1 MLCLTANAVKYL
13 AARSGGQWKQ
23 TVICLVLLLSAV
35 CFTIHCPAQEPSL
48 SAEEQRERTTAAKF
62 LEVLLQRPNAGTA
75 LDRVFGY
82 HIGVGDIGELID
94 GLTDKAEAATDDDE
108 SGRHWMV
115 AGLLQLQ
122 RSEDAAAIEALAAA
136 EAKLPDNPLA
146 AYYHGQAL
154 LMVGRT
160 DEATAAM
167 QRAIDLK
174 PSRQDHLN
182 FAGQLG
188 RLYQRAGKTQAALR
202 IWTQLEKSFPGDD
215 GVRQRIARVMIE
227 EGDVQGALA
236 RYDAL
241 AKDARTPND
250 KIVFAMR
257 AADLRAQSGDRATA
271 IGQFETL
278 LGKLRPGSYLYDDA
292 RRRIEATFLSSGDYA
307 GLAEYYQTWVNAHP
321 EDLGAVIR
329 LARTLS
335 IQGRGPE
342 ALSWFEKAIEL
353 APSDPA
359 PRLALINAHVAAENY
374 VDAAQQYETLV
385 KLEPNNPDHFVR
397 WGQILIENRKQP
409 KQARTKAAADVWK
422 RLAKSRSDDAVVQSQ
437 VADLLRGAELVD
449 DAIAQYQAAIT
460 LAPSQPQYKE
470 YLGEYLHGLKREDEA
485 MEVWRSLVK
494 GELRNQNNLIR
505 LAEVYHQFDKPTEA
519 LKVMDEACALDPTIE
534 DRLRYSEWLRDAE
547 QYDAALGQIALAAAA
562 TENVDE
568 RERVFAAELKT
579 YQASGKLEQ
588 RIEQARAEAE
598 AEGSDGDA
606 WRRLAI
612 LFNAAGK
619 IPEALEAIENALDR
633 DPNSIDALEIAARM
647 YEDSGRLPLA
657 IEKRRLLAE
666 TDSRFRNGH
675 LQKLSSLH
683 LRVGETDQA
692 VAVGKELLAA
702 SSGSIEAYRFY
713 ADLCG
718 KIGRV
723 DQRLDTLRRCARL
736 NPRSNEAQQMLA
748 SQLAEDFK
756 TDQAIELYWKMLDS
770 ANDLDDRRNIV
781 NTLTDLYLRTNRLDQ
796 LITRLE
802 IRGRESG
809 DRRTTIDLIA
819 TAHQQAGDL
828 GLARQALEGLL
839 AEDGRDTLLLERL
852 VSLAEQAGE
861 YDQAVALQRQL
872 TRLAPDRKNEAR
884 LASLLID
891 IGEVD
896 EAQTLW
902 FRMTETSSDPTQLAR
917 NINRL
922 YAAGEIETAIKLAT
936 QILERQSDDW
946 ETRFRLM
953 VLQADEGE
961 WETAAQTADR
971 LIAMDLDATTLPD
984 GGKPY
989 ERTVRTGTGQ
999 TYTRPSIQVGRL
1011 QNMYQFYQIVDD
1023 RYGYQSTMS
1032 LPQPMDFG
1040 HAILMARY
1048 CQLKHMAT
1056 QGSAIKDHLANLEKA
1071 AMAGDATA
1079 DQVWTWYET
1088 ATIAASVQQTSFMS
1102 PQNPTEWTP
1111 IWRLAE
1117 VDHEIGMSQLASLF
1131 INRMSYAQRS
1141 DIELQTLPD
1150 DRMDWLKSKADSPD
1164 ESLADQYGRGVSWQ
1178 MIYGS
1183 ELRIAGR
1190 EEDADQYFQQ
1200 HLKSVIENADSDGLV
1215 AAIQHASTYG
1225 TDEHLWPMLQKAMER
1240 RQEIQRSYGYAPVAQ
1255 LLSLFTADKR
1265 VEDGLSKGPSDATY
1279 RQRVFSLMDEVLK
1292 EQAARP
1298 LQRRAIR
1305 LTGIGGPRNQGR
1317 VVAGRYVQISVEFP
1331 PTGLGPDDQFVFAQ
1345 HSVWERMDDHI
1356 DEWIDSLRAGID
1368 ASESPLEAIHRHVAT
1383 ASVLYWEKRVDE
1395 AIDQLEQAN
1404 RLATSQLP
1412 QMEPE
1417 LRLMSADLLLRQDR
1431 KREALDAID
1440 ALTVY
1445 DQNTMAVREFAA
1457 ARLAAAI
1464 GDRDRAQMAA
1474 RRLFGVR
1481 LNTDAQI
1488 ELAKLMR
1495 KLDMRQLASD
1505 LVRRLRSRGG
1515 SNTDQLQ
1522 SLMTYFVAQGENDQ
1536 AAEVAMELL
1545 RRSAPSRR
1553 TGNRYTTTNQV
1564 RRRNALQTLSTT
1576 GRLTSL
1582 ITATEEK
1589 LEKAPKSQRIR
1600 SELAELYVAA
1610 GKTAKSQELLGDME
1624 LTDVNSARALE
1635 STAEQ
1640 LVAAGKMDEACDA
1653 YLKLLRR
1660 KQDSFNQNFYEIKRP
1675 FDAQQRLGD
1684 LADLMIEVGVQKFT
1698 DHRVSEICGELI
1710 RESNG
1715 VDKARAL
1722 FSAMLDIPATST
1734 NSMYSMSNIMGSAS
1748 KILTDRDLV
1757 MRTARYMIDAS
1768 GNGNSWGTLFNG
1780 YSTSSDGRH
1789 NNVTTY
1795 FVRHV
1800 SQDQENVKAVEQL
1813 LRTKLQEKEDWLEG
1827 KVWLALVL
1835 TTNKEYDEAKE
1846 LLEPLVQKK
1855 LNPLPT
1861 HDVLWLVGSL
1871 IDSHPPMQ
1879 PLAERI
1885 YEYALENTTDR
1896 SNRDFKYSLKGR
1908 ICNFMA
1914 DIGNNARARE
1924 LALEAIENA
1933 KSTPGQQYGN
1943 PEYEAYQKIQS
1954 TLSMMDFLSKIE
1966 YPTDALRVAREFDK
1980 SLFAKSGRYQ
1990 SGREEEFE
1998 KKQSALLDQ
2007 VRKLG
2012 GLATVK
2018 SMVNETTTGPTAVDF
2033 AITLGDQPFTELAVS
2048 SLWIEMLEDAA
2059 DDPKNAD
2066 SLDELADQ
2074 MKTLADKRPLDDTA
2088 AAAHAIASHV
2098 AGRQQSLRDLI
2109 DRWIGDSPDAPA
2121 VADHRLR
2128 GRLLMALMLRADRE
2142 TSDDEETISTRKKIT
2157 ELDLDSIPGA
2167 SRIEQTCFIAA
2178 LGKQALAR
2186 SDQETTQRLWQR
2198 AIGLAA
2204 SQWMLLDLSHAAI
2217 DAAMPEISASAF
2229 ATAVTAPAGPIAIDE
2244 SEDTSASSLGQ
2255 LLGSARPRQTTSST
2269 SSANDLDPDEAR
2281 LAQRI
2286 LDLDEAWR
2294 VNKLYTNFVFDPLV
2308 ALTLGKPGSRK
2319 RTLCTPVSIKADDR
2333 IVIHGVF
2340 DRLARRASWSKRTDK
2355 LMALLP
2361 GDDTETHLLAGLVL
2375 LHDKR
2380 GEAALPRYE
2389 AVDATALN
2397 TLPKELVIQSLLMA
2411 LQDSHCRGR
2420 AIELGL
2426 ALIDQN
2432 RPSQRYATIE
2442 PFDTLSLHLAKQAL
2456 DHGMKQEYVAASIN
2470 SYLELT
2476 AHDNER
2482 YSGISS
2488 RVTRRLS
2495 QLEKVAQLLL
2505 PKGRLDQALTYLAMR
2520 QSGFAQGFDRDND
2533 WVGCWALESIQAL
2546 PDRNAAYQI
2555 LADWTFQ
2562 GDGPLNSIRTLTR
2575 REPLPTWIP
2584 PSVGGYYP
2592 PFPPVA
2598 DLSLPIA
2605 TNDYSLARLAMEIDA
2620 KDDLLKRL
2628 QKAQSDGRA
2637 GANTAMAICLAAM
2650 KQPVEPNLLF
2660 DITTHLDSIQPG
2672 EGTPASQAPL
2682 AELQLASILAAD
2694 PTHKEFSQKVTKAL
2708 IGHTHTQ
2715 SRGYLMPWVSR
2726 YEHTRGWAETSSLRS
2741 ADDLAHWLRATH
2753 ASAKDFSEGKTPPI
2767 WVSDGENQVHHVCGF
2782 GSDFL
2787 WFRYPLQGNFT
2798 IEVETRDGGWRESEL
2813 VFDGLQF
2820 AALAHNKS
2828 VYVKSQNSNDWVRFY
2843 SDATNQNE
2851 FNRVSVT
2858 LDDESLSY
2866 HVNDTLIYREPR
2878 KNHSPWFAMMLAGDK
2893 RTSVQNIKITG
2904 DPQIPRHVDLI
2915 PDDTLRGWSGQYF
2928 GAKLPTADVNLD
2940 QQDKDGNAPQRY
2952 RSAPKPDRIADL
2964 AWTVRN
2970 GELQSG
2976 KVLPQSFNGQNSI
2989 HYERPLGDGE
2999 TIAYEFY
3006 YEAGKT
3012 EAHPT
3017 IGRISYMMRPTGLH
3031 LHLMSA
3037 PHTAWTIPKGFE
3049 VPLPGAEPKAL
3060 PLKDSQWNRVQLTRR
3075 GTRLEIL
3082 LNGESVFD
3090 QEPQT
3095 QLGDMVFGFFH
3106 NREQTSARI
3115 RNVRIS
3121 GPWPEQVPESL
3132 LSFPSPS
3139 KTP

>member
-1 MLCLTANAVKYL
+1 MHCLTANAVKHL
-13 AARSGGQWKQ
+13 ADTSGAQWKH
-23 TVICLVLLLSAV
+23 TVICFVLLLSGAW
-35 CFTIHCPAQEPSL
+35 ISANCPAQEPSL

-62 LEVLLQRPNAGTA
+62 LEVLLRRPNTGTS

-82 HIGVGDIGELID
+82 HIGAGDIGELID
-94 GLTDKAEAATDDDE
+94 GLTDQAKAATDDDE

-174 PSRQDHLN
+174 PSRQDHLK

-188 RLYQRAGKTQAALR
+188 RLYQRAGKTEDALR

-227 EGDVQGALA
+227 EGDLQGALT

-257 AADLRAQSGDRATA
+257 AADLRAQAGDRPTA
-271 IGQFETL
+271 IRQFEAL
-278 LGKLRPGSYLYDDA
+278 LGKLRPGSYLYDEA

-307 GLAEYYQTWVNAHP
+307 GLAEYYETWVNDHP

-359 PRLALINAHVAAENY
+359 PRLALINAYVAAENY
-374 VDAAQQYETLV
+374 VDAAQQYETLIE
-385 KLEPNNPDHFVR
+385 LEPNNPDHFVR
-397 WGQILIENRKQP
+397 WGQILIEDRKQP
-409 KQARTKAAADVWK
+409 KQARIKAAADVWK
-422 RLAKSRSDDAVVQSQ
+422 RLAKSRSDDAVIQSQ

-449 DAIAQYQAAIT
+449 EAIGQYQAAIA
-460 LAPSQPQYKE
+460 LASSQPQYKE

-485 MEVWRSLVK
+485 MEVWRSLVE
-494 GELRNQNNLIR
+494 GELRNQKNLIR
-505 LAEVYHQFDKPTEA
+505 LAEVFHQFEKPTEA
-519 LKVMDEACALDPTIE
+519 LKVMSEACALDPTIE

-547 QYDAALGQIALAAAA
+547 QYDAALEQIALAATA

-579 YQASGKLEQ
+579 YQASGKLDQ
-588 RIEQARAEAE
+588 RIEQARAATEV
-598 AEGSDGDA
+598 EGSNSDA

-619 IPEALEAIENALDR
+619 TPEALEAIENALDR

-770 ANDLDDRRNIV
+770 ADDLDDRRNIV

-809 DRRTTIDLIA
+809 DRRTTIDLIS

-839 AEDGRDTLLLERL
+839 AEDGRDTLLMERL

-896 EAQTLW
+896 EAQVMW
-902 FRMTETSSDPTQLAR
+902 FRMTETSSDQTLLAR

-922 YAAGEIETAIKLAT
+922 YAAGENETAIKLAK

-953 VLQADEGE
+953 VLQADQGD
-961 WETAAQTADR
+961 WETAAQTADS
-971 LIAMDLDATTLPD
+971 LIAMNLDDATLPD

-989 ERTVRTGTGQ
+989 ERTVRTSSAQ
-999 TYTRPSIQVGRL
+999 SYTPPPIRVGRL

-1032 LPQPMDFG
+1032 LPQPIDFG
-1040 HAILMARY
+1040 HAKLMARY
-1048 CQLKHMAT
+1048 CQLKQMAN
-1056 QGSAIKDHLANLEKA
+1056 QASAINDHLAGLEKA
-1071 AMAGDATA
+1071 AMAADASA

-1088 ATIAASVQQTSFMS
+1088 ATIAASVQQSSFMS
-1102 PQNPTEWTP
+1102 PQNPADWTA

-1117 VDHEIGMSQLASLF
+1117 IDQEIGMSQLVSLF
-1131 INRMSYAQRS
+1131 VNRISYAQRS
-1141 DIELQTLPD
+1141 DIELQKLPD
-1150 DRMDWLKSKADSPD
+1150 DRMAWLKSKAESPE
-1164 ESLADQYGRGVSWQ
+1164 ESVSDQYGRGASWQ

-1183 ELRIAGR
+1183 ELRIAGKTD
-1190 EEDADQYFQQ
+1190 EADQYFKQ
-1200 HLKSVIENADSDGLV
+1200 HLKNAIENADSVGLV
-1215 AAIQHASTYG
+1215 TAIQQASAYG
-1225 TDEHLWPMLQKAMER
+1225 TDEQLWPLLEDAIQ
-1240 RQEIQRSYGYAPVAQ
+1240 RQQELRRSYGNTPVAQ
-1255 LLSLFTADKR
+1255 LLSIFTAEKR
-1265 VEDGLSKGPSDATY
+1265 IEDGLSKGPSDATY
-1279 RQRVFSLMDEVLK
+1279 RERVFSLMDEMLK
-1292 EQAARP
+1292 EEATRP
-1298 LQRRAIR
+1298 LQRRVIR

-1317 VVAGRYVQISVEFP
+1317 VVAGRYVQVSVEFP
-1331 PTGLGPDDQFVFAQ
+1331 PTGLGPEDPFVFAQ
-1345 HSVWERMDDHI
+1345 YSVWERMKDHAG
-1356 DEWIDSLRAGID
+1356 EWLESLRTGID
-1368 ASESPLEAIHRHVAT
+1368 ASESPREAIQRHLAA

-1395 AIDQLEQAN
+1395 AIEQIQQAN
-1404 RLATSQLP
+1404 RLASTELP

-1431 KREALDAID
+1431 KREALVAID
-1440 ALTVY
+1440 SLTVY

-1464 GDRDRAQMAA
+1464 GDRERAQLAA

-1553 TGNRYTTTNQV
+1553 TGSRYTTTNQV

-1576 GRLTSL
+1576 GRLTAL
-1582 ITATEEK
+1582 IAATEEK
-1589 LEKAPKSQRIR
+1589 LENAPNSQRIR

-1610 GKTAKSQELLGDME
+1610 GKTEKSQALLGETE
-1624 LTDVNSARALE
+1624 LKDVNSTRALE
-1635 STAEQ
+1635 ATAQ
-1640 LVAAGKMDEACDA
+1640 QFVAAGKMDEACDA

-1675 FDAQQRLGD
+1675 FDSQQRLGD

-1698 DHRVSEICGELI
+1698 DHRVSEICSDLV
-1710 RESNG
+1710 RDANA

-1722 FSAMLDIPATST
+1722 FSAMLDIPPTAT

-1748 KILTDRDLV
+1748 KILTDRELV
-1757 MRTARYMIDAS
+1757 MRTARFMIEAS
-1768 GNGNSWGTLFNG
+1768 ENGNTWSTLFNG
-1780 YSTSSDGRH
+1780 YSTGSDGRH

-1800 SQDQENVKAVEQL
+1800 SQNKENAQAVVEL
-1813 LRTKLQEKEDWLEG
+1813 LRAKLQENEDWLEG
-1827 KVWLALVL
+1827 KVWLALLL
-1835 TTNKEYDEAKE
+1835 TANKEFDEAKE
-1846 LLEPLVQKK
+1846 LLEPLVQKEQ
-1855 LNPLPT
+1855 NPQPT

-1871 IDSHPPMQ
+1871 IDTHRPMQ

-1896 SNRDFKYSLKGR
+1896 SNRDFQYSLKGR

-1914 DIGNNARARE
+1914 DIGNNSRARE
-1924 LALEAIENA
+1924 LALAAIADA
-1933 KSTPGQQYGN
+1933 KTNPGQQYGN

-1954 TLSMMDFLSKIE
+1954 TLSMMEFLAKID
-1966 YPTDALRVAREFDK
+1966 YPSDALRVARQFDK
-1980 SLFAKSGRYQ
+1980 SLFAKAGRYQ
-1990 SGREEEFE
+1990 SGRQEEFE
-1998 KKQSALLDQ
+1998 KQQNELLDQ

-2012 GLATVK
+2012 GLATVR
-2018 SMVNETTTGPTAVDF
+2018 SMVNETADGPTAVDF
-2033 AITLGDQPFTELAVS
+2033 AITLGDQPFTDLAVS
-2048 SLWIEMLEDAA
+2048 SLWIEMLEAAA
-2059 DDPKNAD
+2059 DDPKNAEA
-2066 SLDELADQ
+2066 LNEFAVE
-2074 MKTLADKRPLDDTA
+2074 MKTLAEKRPQDDA
-2088 AAAHAIASHV
+2088 ASAAHAIASDVVGVH
-2098 AGRQQSLRDLI
+2098 QPLHDLI
-2109 DRWIGDSPDAPA
+2109 DRWTGDSPD
-2121 VADHRLR
+2121 DLELTNHRLR
-2128 GRLLMALMLRADRE
+2128 GRLLMALLLRADRGA
-2142 TSDDEETISTRKKIT
+2142 DDEEAVSARKKIA
-2157 ELDLDSIPGA
+2157 ELDVDSIPGA
-2167 SRIEQTCFIAA
+2167 NQIEQTSFIAA
-2178 LGKQALAR
+2178 LAKQSQAR
-2186 SDQETTQRLWQR
+2186 SDQETTQRLWQH
-2198 AIGLAA
+2198 AIALAA

-2217 DAAMPEISASAF
+2217 DAGMPELSASAF
-2229 ATAVTAPAGPIAIDE
+2229 ATAVTAPAGPIEIDE
-2244 SEDTSASSLGQ
+2244 SEDDSAISLGQ
-2255 LLGSARPRQTTSST
+2255 LLGSARPRQSTSST
-2269 SSANDLDPDEAR
+2269 SSANELDPDEGR

-2294 VNKLYTNFVFDPLV
+2294 VNKLYTKFIFDPLV
-2308 ALTLGKPGSRK
+2308 ELTLGKPGSRI
-2319 RTLCTPVSIKADDR
+2319 RTLCTAVSIKPNDR
-2333 IVIHGVF
+2333 IVIHSVF

-2355 LMALLP
+2355 LLSLLT
-2361 GDDTETHLLAGLVL
+2361 GDDSETHLLAGLVL

-2380 GEAALPRYE
+2380 GEAALPRYR

-2397 TLPKELVIQSLLMA
+2397 TLPKELVMQSLLLA
-2411 LQDSHCRGR
+2411 LDDSHCRPR
-2420 AIELGL
+2420 AFELGL

-2432 RPSQRYATIE
+2432 RPSQRYANIE
-2442 PFDTLSLHLAKQAL
+2442 PFDTFSLHLAKLAM
-2456 DHGMKQEYVAASIN
+2456 DHGMKQEFVDASIN
-2470 SYLELT
+2470 NYLQLT
-2476 AHDNER
+2476 AHDNDR
-2482 YSGISS
+2482 YSGVSS
-2488 RVTRRLS
+2488 RVTRRLG

-2505 PKGRLDQALTYLAMR
+2505 PKGRLAQALTYLAMR
-2520 QSGFAQGFDRDND
+2520 QSGFAQGFDRGND
-2533 WVGCWALESIQAL
+2533 WVGCWALESIQAM
-2546 PDRNAAYQI
+2546 PDRQAAYQI

-2562 GDGPLNSIRTLTR
+2562 GDGPLQTIRTLAR
-2575 REPLPTWIP
+2575 RQPLPAWIP

-2592 PFPPVA
+2592 PFPPVP
-2598 DLSLPIA
+2598 DQSLPIA
-2605 TNDYSLARLAMEIDA
+2605 TNYYSLARLAMQIDA
-2620 KDDLLKRL
+2620 TDDLLKRL

-2637 GANTAMAICLAAM
+2637 GANTAMAISLAAI
-2650 KQPVEPNLLF
+2650 KQPVKPNLLS
-2660 DITTHLDSIQPG
+2660 DVTEYLDSIQPG
-2672 EGTPASQAPL
+2672 DGKPASQAPL

-2694 PTHKEFSQKVTKAL
+2694 PAHDEFSQKVTKAL

-2741 ADDLAHWLRATH
+2741 ADDLSHWIRATH
-2753 ASAKDFSEGKTPPI
+2753 ADAKDFSEGKTPAV
-2767 WVSDGENQVHHVCGF
+2767 WVTDGDSRIHHVCGF
-2782 GSDFL
+2782 GTDYL

-2798 IEVETRDGGWRESEL
+2798 VEVETLDGGWRESEL

-2828 VYVKSQNSNDWVRFY
+2828 VYVKSQGNDWARFY
-2843 SDATNQNE
+2843 SDVTKQNE
-2851 FNRVSVT
+2851 FNRCSVT

-2866 HVNDTLIYREPR
+2866 RVNDRLIYREPR
-2878 KNHSPWFAMMLAGDK
+2878 KNHSPWLAIMLAGDK

-2904 DPQIPRHVDLI
+2904 QPTIARHVDLI
-2915 PDDTLRGWSGQYF
+2915 PDDSLRGWSGQYLN
-2928 GAKLPTADVNLD
+2928 AKLPTGDVNLD
-2940 QQDKDGNAPQRY
+2940 QHDKNENAPQRY
-2952 RSAPKPDRIADL
+2952 RSGPKPDQIKNL
-2964 AWTVRN
+2964 AWTVKN
-2970 GELQSG
+2970 GELISG

-2989 HYERPLGDGE
+2989 RYERPLGDGE
-2999 TIAYEFY
+2999 TISYEFF

-3012 EAHPT
+3012 EAHPS
-3017 IGRISYMMRPTGLH
+3017 IGRIAYVMRPTGLH
-3031 LHLMSA
+3031 LHLMAA
-3037 PHTAWTIPKGFE
+3037 PNTAWTIPKGFE
-3049 VPLPGAEPKAL
+3049 VPLPGVDPKPL
-3060 PLKDSQWNRVQLTRR
+3060 PLKTSQWNRVELTRL
-3075 GTRLEIL
+3075 GTQLEIW

-3090 QEPQT
+3090 QQPQT
-3095 QLGDMVFGFFH
+3095 RLGDMVFGFFH
-3106 NREQTSARI
+3106 NRQQTSARI
-3115 RNVRIS
+3115 RNVRIA
-3121 GPWPEQVPESL
+3121 GPWPEQIPQSL
-3132 LSFPSPS
+3132 LTFPSP
-3139 KTP
+3139 PEPQ